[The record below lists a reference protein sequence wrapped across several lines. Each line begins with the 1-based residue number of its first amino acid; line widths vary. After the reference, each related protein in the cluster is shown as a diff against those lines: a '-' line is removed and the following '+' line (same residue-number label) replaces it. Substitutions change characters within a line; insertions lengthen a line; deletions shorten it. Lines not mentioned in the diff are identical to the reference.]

1 MGEISD
7 EAPVWLI
14 AGPTASGKSALALA
28 LAEAT
33 GGEIINADSM
43 QVYRDLEILTA
54 RPSAADLARVP
65 HHLYGVADGGETW
78 STGVWLRAC
87 LAVLADLRARA
98 TPAVIV
104 GGTGLYF
111 RALTVGLAEAPEVP
125 AEAREAARR
134 DYERLG
140 ERAFR
145 EALRALDPAAAI
157 RIAPGD
163 RQRLVRA
170 MEVAIGTDRP
180 LTDWN
185 ADTRPALAPGSWRG
199 LILEPPRPALYAR
212 IDARVETMLA
222 AGALEEVARL
232 AARRLDP
239 QLPLMMAVGAPPLLA
254 HLAGELSLAEAMV
267 KTQMDTRRYAKRQ
280 STWFRNQTPDW
291 PRHGGLIGEDA
302 PAIASQLLGASNPA

>member
-1 MGEISD
+1 
-7 EAPVWLI
+7 
-14 AGPTASGKSALALA
+14 
-28 LAEAT
+28 
-33 GGEIINADSM
+33 M

-65 HHLYGVADGGETW
+65 HHLYGVADGSETW
-78 STGVWLRAC
+78 STGIWLRAC
-87 LAVLADLRARA
+87 LAVLADLRERGK
-98 TPAVIV
+98 PALIV

-140 ERAFR
+140 EHAFR
-145 EALRALDPAAAI
+145 DALAALDPAAAA

-170 MEVAIGTDRP
+170 MEVAIGTKRP
-180 LTDWN
+180 LTAWN

-199 LILEPPRPALYAR
+199 LILEPERPALYAR
-212 IDARVETMLA
+212 IDARVEAMLA

-232 AARRLDP
+232 AARGLDP
-239 QLPLMMAVGAPPLLA
+239 QLPLMKAVGARPLLA
-254 HLAGELSLAEAMV
+254 HLSGDLTLDEAIAL
-267 KTQMDTRRYAKRQ
+267 TQMDTRRYAKRQ
-280 STWFRNQTPDW
+280 GTWFRNQTPDW
-291 PRHGGLIGEDA
+291 PRFESGDA
-302 PAIASQLLGASNPA
+302 ALQSL

>member
-1 MGEISD
+1 MGKSSD

-28 LAEAT
+28 LAEAI
-33 GGEIINADSM
+33 GGEVLNADSM
-43 QVYRDLEILTA
+43 QVYRDLSILTA
-54 RPSAADLARVP
+54 RPGAEDLARAP
-65 HHLYGVADGGETW
+65 HRLYGVADGAETW
-78 STGVWLRAC
+78 STGIWLRAC
-87 LAVLADLRARA
+87 LVELERLRALGK
-98 TPAVIV
+98 PAIIV

-125 AEAREAARR
+125 AEAREEARR
-134 DYERLG
+134 DYVQLG
-140 ERAFR
+140 EAAFR
-145 EALRALDPAAAI
+145 EALRALDPAAAE

-170 MEVAIGTDRP
+170 MEVARGTDRP

-199 LILEPPRPALYAR
+199 LVLEPPRAPLYAR
-212 IDARVETMLA
+212 IDARVEAMLA

-232 AARRLDP
+232 AARGLEPD
-239 QLPLMMAVGAPPLLA
+239 LPLMKAVGVRPLLA
-254 HLAGELSLAEAMV
+254 HLAGELSLDEAIAQ
-267 KTQMDTRRYAKRQ
+267 TQMDTRRYAKRQ

-291 PRHGGLIGEDA
+291 PRFESGDA
-302 PAIASQLLGASNPA
+302 AMQSL